1 MSAKSS
7 KLLDTARRLDAA
19 GKHED
24 ALAAFRQF
32 LEACPDSIDGWVDV
46 GGLLLVLGRFQEAR
60 EACEAALRL
69 DPHHYGAQVHFAAV
83 LMHLGCLEAA
93 DACFREAIGREPGR
107 LAGRL
112 MHSDCLVRQGDLEQA
127 RAELEIV
134 IEQEPCNNAA
144 LDRRNTLMVRQG
156 DWPGLRQDM
165 ERQLAGYSGPEAEYV
180 ASHRDLLFGDMP
192 GGWDRFESRLAIPDR
207 MPSRNYPQPTWEGE
221 SFPGKTLLLTW
232 EQGFG
237 DSLMFLR
244 FAPMVKALGGRVLLL
259 VQPPLAHLAA
269 TCPGIDQVITDE
281 ALLPSFDRHVS
292 LLSLPHL
299 FRTRLDSIPAGIPY
313 LRTPDLIPARQEIDG
328 LLSTTSDRLR
338 VALCWAGNS
347 KHAKDAKRSLP
358 PAALAPLSAVPG
370 VAWYSF
376 QFGAVEE
383 PPLPGLVSL
392 GPLLKGFSNTAH
404 ALCGMDLVITV
415 DTVLAHLAGAL
426 GLPTFTLLSFIP
438 DWRWLL
444 GRDDSP
450 WYPTMRLYRQPA
462 PGDWRAVIQQV
473 VSDLS
478 SAE

>member
-24 ALAAFRQF
+24 ALLAFRQL
-32 LEACPDSIDGWVDV
+32 LETCPDSIDGWVDV

-60 EACEAALRL
+60 EACGAALKL
-69 DPHHYGAQVHFAAV
+69 DPRHYGAQVHFAAA
-83 LMHLGCLEAA
+83 LMHLDCLDEA

-107 LAGRL
+107 PAGRL
-112 MHSDCLVRQGDLEQA
+112 MHSDCLIRQGKLEQA
-127 RAELEIV
+127 RTELEKV
-134 IEQEPCNNAA
+134 LEREPFNQAA

-156 DWPGLRQDM
+156 DWASLRLDM
-165 ERQLAGYSGPEAEYV
+165 ERQLEGYSGPEAEYV

-192 GGWDRFESRLAIPDR
+192 GGWDRFESRLAIPNR
-207 MPSRNYPQPTWEGE
+207 MPRRNYPQPIWEGNP
-221 SFPGKTLLLTW
+221 FPDKTLLLTW

-269 TCPGIDQVITDE
+269 TCPGIDLVIAEE
-281 ALLPSFDRHVS
+281 ALLPPFDWHTS

-299 FRTRLDSIPAGIPY
+299 FRTRLDSIPTDVPY
-313 LRTPDLIPARQEIDG
+313 LRTPDSIPARQDIDG

-347 KHAKDAKRSLP
+347 RHSRDAKRSLP
-358 PAALAPLSAVPG
+358 AAALAPLSAIPG

-376 QFGAVEE
+376 QYEAQEE
-383 PPLPGLVSL
+383 PPLPGLVPL
-392 GPLLKGFSNTAH
+392 GPLMKAFSNTAH

-438 DWRWLL
+438 DWRWML

-462 PGDWRAVIQQV
+462 PGDWEAVIQQV
-473 VSDLS
+473 VRDLS
-478 SAE
+478 SPE